1 MSMQKNESKI
11 LQLPHSFLAFIDE
24 VGDPFVH
31 FDVKTYNNPSIFP
44 VVTILALVVS
54 RKMYTEILM
63 PGLEEIKKY
72 FLGTA
77 DIYLH
82 SREIRRKDGIF
93 KAFLDEEKY
102 DTFKKEMDSLIEKS
116 SITIISSSTN
126 KIKLARKAEKFQ
138 QLTGNTYNV
147 GDLYLRNV
155 DYVLERLGHFLKN
168 ESCKVI
174 FETRGK
180 HESRRIQGVLRDAKE
195 NGTFYCP
202 KEQFVGIDEGILFFT
217 KGDNINGL
225 QVADY
230 CTYPFARHAK
240 SPSDSNNEF
249 FHFLRK
255 FVYKGDYW
263 EYGLKEWP

>member
-1 MSMQKNESKI
+1 MQKNESKI

-72 FLGTA
+72 FLG
-77 DIYLH
+77 
-82 SREIRRKDGIF
+82 
-93 KAFLDEEKY
+93 
-102 DTFKKEMDSLIEKS
+102 
-116 SITIISSSTN
+116 
-126 KIKLARKAEKFQ
+126 
-138 QLTGNTYNV
+138 
-147 GDLYLRNV
+147 
-155 DYVLERLGHFLKN
+155 
-168 ESCKVI
+168 
-174 FETRGK
+174 
-180 HESRRIQGVLRDAKE
+180 
-195 NGTFYCP
+195 
-202 KEQFVGIDEGILFFT
+202 
-217 KGDNINGL
+217 L